1 MIFKVLCF
9 SLKNLTSDSHS
20 ISRKKDCLWF
30 DLLGKKNLIWIYEN
44 IFLILENLGWY
55 FGIHCCLHVPGFEIS
70 GRFDI
75 YLSLYTGKIAVTFQW
90 GTNFWNDDV
99 LFICQKMDNYCL
111 IFNPLTYLTNNST
124 YERLLVTKGKKKKE
138 KQHLRW
144 HCLGW
149 CIGHKIDNCL
159 SWYVTTMS

>member
-1 MIFKVLCF
+1 MIFNVLCF
-9 SLKNLTSDSHS
+9 SLKNITSDSHS
-20 ISRKKDCLWF
+20 LSRKEDCLWF

-111 IFNPLTYLTNNST
+111 IFNPLTYLTNNSIHLWT
-124 YERLLVTKGKKKKE
+124 VLVTKGKKKK
-138 KQHLRW
+138 KNSTYDGIAWVDASATR
-144 HCLGW
+144 
-149 CIGHKIDNCL
+149 
-159 SWYVTTMS
+159 

>member
-1 MIFKVLCF
+1 MLNSVASIIFLFGTICYYQVNFNDPVRILWFLMYYGF
-9 SLKNLTSDSHS
+9 SLKNWTSDSHS

-124 YERLLVTKGKKKKE
+124 YERC
-138 KQHLRW
+138 W
-144 HCLGW
+144 
-149 CIGHKIDNCL
+149 
-159 SWYVTTMS
+159 